1 MKLLKTILAS
11 LMLIAIAPQVQAQ
24 KVTETI
30 KVSGNCD
37 MCAKKIEAAATA
49 AGATKAKWDAD
60 TKVLTIKYNSKN
72 TSNAAIQKSI
82 AATGYDTEQF
92 DGDMAAYN
100 ALHGC
105 CQYDGKRGTDK
116 K

>member
-37 MCAKKIEAAATA
+37 MCARKIEAAATS

-60 TKVLTIKYNSKN
+60 TKVLTIKYNTKT

-82 AATGYDTEQF
+82 AVTGYDTEQY

-105 CQYDGKRGTDK
+105 CQYDGKRGADK

>member
-1 MKLLKTILAS
+1 
-11 LMLIAIAPQVQAQ
+11 MLTGLAPQVQAQ

-30 KVSGNCD
+30 KVAGNCD
-37 MCAKKIEAAATA
+37 MCAKKIEAAATT
-49 AGATKAKWDAD
+49 AGAKKAKWNAD
-60 TKVLTIKYNSKN
+60 TKVLTIKYNSK
-72 TSNAAIQKSI
+72 TTTNAAIQKSI
-82 AATGYDTEQF
+82 AATGYDTEQY

-105 CQYDGKRGTDK
+105 CQYDGKRGADK